1 MYERHRTILPPP
13 LTSEVAQLD
22 LAAVA
27 GWAGMDTSELEPA
40 LDETPTALMP
50 PPRTTTFNPLLA
62 G

>member
-22 LAAVA
+22 LEPVA
-27 GWAGMDTSELEPA
+27 RWARMDTSELEPTP
-40 LDETPTALMP
+40 DETPTALMP
-50 PPRTTTFNPLLA
+50 PPRTTTFITLLA